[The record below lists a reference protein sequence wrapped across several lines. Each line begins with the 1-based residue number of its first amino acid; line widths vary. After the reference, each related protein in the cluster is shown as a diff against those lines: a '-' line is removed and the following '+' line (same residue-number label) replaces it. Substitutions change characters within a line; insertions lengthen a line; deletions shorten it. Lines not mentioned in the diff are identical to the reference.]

1 MMWFNSE
8 PVPKESNLVTQ
19 VMVWTET
26 RGRHFSGE
34 TTDIVKIDDRTF
46 KEVSMK
52 VHGQDLFIF
61 ISDHPLSKETIDL
74 GIFISTLVAQH
85 HISLESYLSDIDF
98 GDEISNGQGTETIQK
113 LDYTIQ

>member
-46 KEVSMK
+46 KEVSIRFMVK
-52 VHGQDLFIF
+52 IYLF
-61 ISDHPLSKETIDL
+61 LSLTIP
-74 GIFISTLVAQH
+74 
-85 HISLESYLSDIDF
+85 
-98 GDEISNGQGTETIQK
+98 
-113 LDYTIQ
+113 